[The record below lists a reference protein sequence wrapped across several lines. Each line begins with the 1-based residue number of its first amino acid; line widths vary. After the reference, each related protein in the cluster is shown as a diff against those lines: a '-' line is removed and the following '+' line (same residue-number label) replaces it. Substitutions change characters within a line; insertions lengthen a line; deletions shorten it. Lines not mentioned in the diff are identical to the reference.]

1 MQQKIRTFFAI
12 LTVIIVMIV
21 VHYIGWLTPVERF
34 VRGIFAPG
42 SSYVYNWSIGEE
54 GDTEHFTKVEDLE
67 AAYSALKAAYLFT
80 KIDQTHMTLLEEENE
95 SLRKQ
100 LVFITGRHIATIGAD
115 VIGKQIDPV
124 GNTLIINRGSRDG
137 IKESNPVVVDNGI
150 LVGKIARVEEDM
162 SIVRLITDN
171 QSRVAATLMN
181 KDKSIGLVEGG
192 FGLSVRMTSVPQHE
206 TIAIG
211 DTVITS
217 GLEKEMPH
225 GLIIG
230 SVESVEKEVYEPFQ
244 RAVIGSLIELEK
256 ITVVSVLTDASL

>member
-12 LTVIIVMIV
+12 FTVIVITMSF
-21 VHYIGWLTPVERF
+21 HYVGWLTPVELFIRK
-34 VRGIFAPG
+34 VIAPT
-42 SSYVYNWSIGEE
+42 SSMLYNWSVTIED
-54 GDTEHFTKVEDLE
+54 DTEHFMSVEDLQE
-67 AAYSALKAAYLFT
+67 AYTALKKAYLFS
-80 KIDQTHMTLLEEENE
+80 KIDHTKMTLLEEENE

-100 LVFITGRHIATIGAD
+100 LLFITGRTVSTVGAD

-124 GNTLIINRGSRDG
+124 GSTLIINRGSRDG
-137 IKESNPVVVDNGI
+137 IQESNPVIVHDGI
-150 LVGKIARVEEDM
+150 LIGKIVRVEEDM
-162 SIVRLITDN
+162 AIVRLITDN
-171 QSRVAATLMN
+171 QSRIAATLMN

-206 TIAIG
+206 IIAIG

-244 RAVIGSLIELEK
+244 RAIIGSPVGLEEL
-256 ITVVSVLTDASL
+256 TVVSVMTGTSL